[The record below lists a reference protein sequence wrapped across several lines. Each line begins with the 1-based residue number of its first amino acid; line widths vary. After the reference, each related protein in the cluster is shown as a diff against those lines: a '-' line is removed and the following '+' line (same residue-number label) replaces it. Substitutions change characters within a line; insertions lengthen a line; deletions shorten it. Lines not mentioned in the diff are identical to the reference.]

1 LFSQLFGQLSP
12 HVAFELISIPDTAG
26 GASELAS
33 EHPGIF
39 GTSTGHSRAFVLSN
53 VTWKLGM
60 FAGPLLS
67 GFLTE
72 EIGYY
77 FMNLILGK
85 HLLIQSV
92 RL

>member
-1 LFSQLFGQLSP
+1 
-12 HVAFELISIPDTAG
+12 
-26 GASELAS
+26 
-33 EHPGIF
+33 
-39 GTSTGHSRAFVLSN
+39 
-53 VTWKLGM
+53 M

-85 HLLIQSV
+85 HIPFSRFGDESQE
-92 RL
+92 RME